1 MQKTIK
7 LVCFD
12 LNKTLINE
20 NSWRNLNLKLGVTEQ
35 EDDMIVKWSKEN
47 IISEIEAQQILL
59 RLYQRNGN
67 HSYSKIFE
75 ILKQFSYKEGARE
88 LVKYLQDKGF
98 KLAIISGFI
107 DILVEYVANE
117 LGIEYYR
124 VNNYFTFDKNNN
136 LKDILTIDNDYTA
149 KLIQLRSL
157 CNTLHIKMN
166 EVVCVGD
173 GDNEKD
179 IFEETGKGI
188 TFKGSKIESD
198 AWKVVDK
205 LEDIRS
211 IL

>member
-1 MQKTIK
+1 MQNTIK

-20 NSWRNLNLKLGVTEQ
+20 NSWRNLNLQLGVTEQ
-35 EDDMIVKWSKEN
+35 EDDIIVKWSKEEV
-47 IISEIEAQQILL
+47 ISEIEAQQILL
-59 RLYQRNGN
+59 HIYQRNGN
-67 HSYSKIFE
+67 HSYNKIFG
-75 ILKQFSYKEGARE
+75 ILKQYSYKEGALE
-88 LVKYLQDKGF
+88 LVKHLKGKGY
-98 KLAIISGFI
+98 KLSIISGCI

-117 LGIEYYR
+117 LDIEHYR
-124 VNNYFTFDKNNN
+124 VNNYFSFDKDNN
-136 LKDILTIDNDYTA
+136 LKNILTIDNDYSA

-188 TFKGSKIESD
+188 TFKGSKIENV

-205 LEDIRS
+205 LEDIKA